1 MGISPLSIVLYAGSS
16 SGEPK
21 DVSLLIPINPVDPD
35 PEVLN
40 RIASILRQ
48 GGVIAYP
55 TETVYGLGVDP
66 FREGALAR
74 LYALKGR
81 PAAMPISLLVRDA
94 AMLEEVA
101 QNLLRP
107 ARLLIEAFLPGP
119 LTLVLAA
126 RPDLPAGLT
135 AGTGKIG
142 VRISS
147 HPLAGHLFTCYP
159 SPITT
164 TSANPTGR
172 PDARD
177 AASILSYFPEGVD
190 CILDAGPAAG
200 GPSSTVVDATGET
213 PVILREGAIT
223 TERIAGILKQVR
235 TPQRSRNEMEGYR

>member
-1 MGISPLSIVLYAGSS
+1 M
-16 SGEPK
+16 SG
-21 DVSLLIPINPVDPD
+21 LLPIDPRDPD
-35 PEVLN
+35 PEALN
-40 RIASILRQ
+40 RVASILRQ
-48 GGVIAYP
+48 GGVVAYP

-66 FREGALAR
+66 FREEALAR

-81 PAAMPISLLVRDA
+81 PAAMPVSLLVRDTT
-94 AMLEEVA
+94 MLEALA
-101 QNLLRP
+101 QDLLEP

-126 RPDLPAGLT
+126 RPGLPPGLT

-147 HPLAGHLFTCYP
+147 HPLAGHLFACYP

-172 PDARD
+172 PEARD
-177 AASILSYFPEGVD
+177 AGRVLSYFPEGVD
-190 CILDAGPAAG
+190 CILDAGPLAG
-200 GPSSTVVDATGET
+200 GPISTVVDAAGET

-223 TERIAGILKQVR
+223 AAQIAAVVERARVPR
-235 TPQRSRNEMEGYR
+235 RSRNGMEGYR